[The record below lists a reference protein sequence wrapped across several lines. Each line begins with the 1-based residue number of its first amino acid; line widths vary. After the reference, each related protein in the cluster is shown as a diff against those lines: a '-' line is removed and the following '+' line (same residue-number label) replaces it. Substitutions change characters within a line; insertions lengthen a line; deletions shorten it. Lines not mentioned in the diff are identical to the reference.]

1 MDLGLGGRGALV
13 VGANGGIG
21 SAVCRALVR
30 EGLDRLT
37 LAVRTRDSGEKL
49 AADLRRTS
57 NASMLVVEC
66 DLEDPTAPERA
77 VAEAIGGNGPVDIL
91 VLAAGAYPN
100 GGLWD
105 VTDADW
111 NQGIT
116 TKLMAGARLM
126 RAAIPGMAERGW
138 GRVVLVA
145 GLHGRTPSGTAVIG
159 GVVNVG
165 LANLVSAITKEVA
178 AKGVTVNAIDPAHV
192 RTPRWEKRIAAI
204 REAEGLTD
212 GEAVAKIRQSAPNKN
227 MTSPEDVADFIA
239 FLVSERNSSI
249 TGKSIP
255 IDGGS
260 YPGLF

>member
-1 MDLGLGGRGALV
+1 MDLGLAGKGALV

-21 SAVCRALVR
+21 SAVCRALLR

-37 LAVRTRDSGEKL
+37 LAVRTLENGERL
-49 AADLRRTS
+49 AEELRQGS
-57 NASMLVVEC
+57 SAAPAVVGC
-66 DLEDPTAPERA
+66 DLEDPAAPERA
-77 VAEAIGGNGPVDIL
+77 VAKAVEVNGPLDI
-91 VLAAGAYPN
+91 VVMAAGAYPN

-111 NQGIT
+111 ERGLT
-116 TKLMAGARLM
+116 TKLLAGARLM

-138 GRVVLVA
+138 GRVVLIA
-145 GLHGRTPSGTAVIG
+145 GLHGRTPSGSAVIG

-165 LANLVSAITKEVA
+165 LANLVSAVTKEVA
-178 AKGVTVNAIDPAHV
+178 AKGVTINAIDPAHV
-192 RTPRWEKRIAAI
+192 RTPRWEKRIAAM

-212 GEAVAKIRQSAPNKN
+212 EEAVNRIRESAPTKR
-227 MTSPEDVADFIA
+227 MTPPEDVADFIT

-249 TGKSIP
+249 TGSTIP
-255 IDGGS
+255 VDGGS